1 VNQDAMRGDNM
12 PKQQADWLKTW
23 QESQEK
29 LTKQY
34 AGWGEEWMAKMLG
47 NNKLE
52 PDFSKGWFN
61 SQGDL
66 EGQFSEFGKRLNE
79 MVTNTWGDK
88 VPPEML
94 KFMNISSFGEFYKN
108 WLSSLELP
116 EGMKKPLGMDGGW
129 QQATDFL
136 RSFLESNNS
145 FFSSFSNTNMSGQ
158 MSRILGMMLGTLGKE
173 EGAFSDILNGYQDF
187 FSKMY
192 ESTTA
197 QSTEKLTEVFDT
209 WAKEMEKQ
217 LSTPKLGINREL
229 AHDMS
234 QLLVLSQDYIRTYS
248 KMARIVESTSR
259 KAGIRFQSKLS
270 EAALNNKP
278 VNKFVD
284 LCALWSIE
292 NETVFTEVMGS
303 EEFAKLQGDFLN
315 AGHRLKIHLNILTER
330 ALEPTPIALK
340 RDLDLAIAEITQ
352 MKRDMRILQREL
364 RENGKETRAAREAQA
379 AAEEEAKKTRI
390 AIKAAE
396 ATAQNEAKKAKA
408 AGAALDELVKRA
420 KTDNKTVNRT
430 VKATTGATT
439 KTKAKRV

>member
-1 VNQDAMRGDNM
+1 MSDTH
-12 PKQQADWLKTW
+12 KEQADWLKSW
-23 QESQEK
+23 QKSQET
-29 LTKQY
+29 LMKQY
-34 AGWGEEWMAKMLG
+34 AGWGEEWMANMTGK
-47 NNKLE
+47 NKKE
-52 PDFSKGWFN
+52 PDFFRGWFK

-66 EGQFSEFGKRLNE
+66 EGQFREFSQRLGE

-88 VPPEML
+88 VPPEMM

-136 RSFLESNNS
+136 QSFLEKNNS
-145 FFSSFSNTNMSGQ
+145 FFSSFSNTNFTGQ

-217 LSTPKLGINREL
+217 LSAPKLGINREL

-284 LCALWSIE
+284 LCALWSVE

-303 EEFAKLQGDFLN
+303 EEFARLQGDFLD

-379 AAEEEAKKTRI
+379 AAEEEAKKTRV

-396 ATAQNEAKKAKA
+396 ATAQDEAKKTKA
-408 AGAALDELVKRA
+408 AGAALDELKRT
-420 KTDNKTVNRT
+420 KTDNKT

-439 KTKAKRV
+439 KIKAKKV

>member
-1 VNQDAMRGDNM
+1 QMTRG
-12 PKQQADWLKTW
+12 
-23 QESQEK
+23 
-29 LTKQY
+29 
-34 AGWGEEWMAKMLG
+34 
-47 NNKLE
+47 
-52 PDFSKGWFN
+52 
-61 SQGDL
+61 
-66 EGQFSEFGKRLNE
+66 
-79 MVTNTWGDK
+79 
-88 VPPEML
+88 
-94 KFMNISSFGEFYKN
+94 
-108 WLSSLELP
+108 
-116 EGMKKPLGMDGGW
+116 
-129 QQATDFL
+129 
-136 RSFLESNNS
+136 
-145 FFSSFSNTNMSGQ
+145 
-158 MSRILGMMLGTLGKE
+158 LGMMLGTLGKE

-217 LSTPKLGINREL
+217 LSAPKLGINREL

-270 EAALNNKP
+270 EAAHNTKP

-284 LCALWSIE
+284 LCALWSVE

-303 EEFAKLQGDFLN
+303 EEFAKLQGDFLD

-364 RENGKETRAAREAQA
+364 RENGKETRMAREAQA
-379 AAEEEAKKTRI
+379 AAEV
-390 AIKAAE
+390 
-396 ATAQNEAKKAKA
+396 
-408 AGAALDELVKRA
+408 ELKRA
-420 KTDNKTVNRT
+420 KTALSAAEVAAQVAPEKTTAVAAAS
-430 VKATTGATT
+430 VEELT
-439 KTKAKRV
+439 K